1 MATIRRRRR
10 NPGRWLAP
18 LALIACAVT
27 VYAVVHNTLADSSDT
42 TTPSTRS
49 TDASGSS
56 KSTSAKKSAG
66 KRRRTV
72 YIVKSGDTLSGIAD
86 KTGVSLVTIQ
96 RLNPTLDAQTLHAG
110 QRIRL
115 RSSSP

>member
-27 VYAVVHNTLADSSDT
+27 VYAVVHNTLADST
-42 TTPSTRS
+42 TAPTTSAQS
-49 TDASGSS
+49 SGSASSSS
-56 KSTSAKKSAG
+56 KSSKKKSG
-66 KRRRTV
+66 KRRRV
-72 YIVKSGDTLSGIAD
+72 YIVKSGDTLTGIAA

-96 RLNPTLDAQTLHAG
+96 RLNPKLDAQTLHAG
-110 QRIRL
+110 QRVRL
-115 RSSSP
+115 RSASP